1 MSKAWNDRWPRDL
14 FDLPIHHRA
23 DFLKRT
29 AQITRIRVLTACLK
43 EHSLDLYHLTWVV
56 QTRIRLQQSCSCK
69 VHSEWFTNLSAYS
82 KLSSRQTCD
91 TMPVI
96 EKLISCVLYALTPS
110 KTNTVELLQSA
121 DYLVSA
127 DAKYFMK
134 SMRTLL
140 SVLQVVRAIQTSP
153 SDDRAVI
160 MLTFWLNTLSGAVL
174 RIPLYFHRFC
184 LKSECGIQDSST
196 LITRFPD

>member
-14 FDLPIHHRA
+14 FYLSVNHA
-23 DFLKRT
+23 WDFLKRT
-29 AQITRIRVLTACLK
+29 AQITKIWLLTACLK
-43 EHSLDLYHLTWVV
+43 EHSLDLYHPTWVV
-56 QTRIRLQQSCSCK
+56 QTRIRLGQSCRNK

-174 RIPLYFHRFC
+174 RIPFRFHRF
-184 LKSECGIQDSST
+184 
-196 LITRFPD
+196 